1 MKCPNCGNEL
11 SDGTR
16 FCTHCGRPV
25 NRQQSPNQNPNWNS
39 KLATPISNGGLTLT
53 PPGYSTGIR

>member
-1 MKCPNCGNEL
+1 MAVFRVEKTK
-11 SDGTR
+11 DFT
-16 FCTHCGRPV
+16 V
-25 NRQQSPNQNPNWNS
+25 MS